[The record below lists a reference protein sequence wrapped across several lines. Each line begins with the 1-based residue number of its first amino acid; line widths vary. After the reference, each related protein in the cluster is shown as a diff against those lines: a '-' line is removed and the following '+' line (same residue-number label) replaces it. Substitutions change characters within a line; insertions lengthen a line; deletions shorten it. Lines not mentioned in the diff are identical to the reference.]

1 MKPNK
6 HQTSQLTK
14 SCRSAYSRFD
24 WRTQFKRSVASS
36 KKKPWIQIFCKTRH
50 VSHFSHIYINPQWI
64 LIIKYQS
71 RDANHHIYRWM
82 ETDISMTIH
91 FEMWSDDVIITI
103 TRKWAFAEKDIN
115 KIKSGGHVDS
125 ASPRCRFDRRLVTRP
140 SEDVWG
146 REGSKEKGRLLKML
160 LNLRE
165 KDKRRIKVRYIISSR
180 SISTAKGWLQ
190 RCFYI

>member
-14 SCRSAYSRFD
+14 SCRVSIFTFWLAD
-24 WRTQFKRSVASS
+24 TVQEKRRYEQ
-36 KKKPWIQIFCKTRH
+36 KKPWIQLFCKTWH
-50 VSHFSHIYINPQWI
+50 VSHFSHFYINPQWI

-125 ASPRCRFDRRLVTRP
+125 ASPRCRFDRRLVTAP
-140 SEDVWG
+140 SEDMWG
-146 REGSKEKGRLLKML
+146 REGSKSKGER
-160 LNLRE
+160 
-165 KDKRRIKVRYIISSR
+165 
-180 SISTAKGWLQ
+180 
-190 RCFYI
+190 